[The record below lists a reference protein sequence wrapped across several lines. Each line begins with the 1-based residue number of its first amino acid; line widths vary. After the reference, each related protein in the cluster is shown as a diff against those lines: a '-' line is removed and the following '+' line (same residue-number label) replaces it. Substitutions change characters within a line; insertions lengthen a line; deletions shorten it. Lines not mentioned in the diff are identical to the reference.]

1 MKLNSFKLATLAAA
15 IAFSGIASADI
26 TVYNGQHK
34 EAAAAVSEAFTKE
47 TGIKV
52 TLNSA
57 KSEQL
62 AGQLKEEGEK
72 NSGRRILYRANRII
86 CRVI

>member
-34 EAAAAVSEAFTKE
+34 EAAAVGGT
-47 TGIKV
+47 IK
-52 TLNSA
+52 
-57 KSEQL
+57 
-62 AGQLKEEGEK
+62 
-72 NSGRRILYRANRII
+72 RRG
-86 CRVI
+86 